1 MFKCVFPVLF
11 AAAAATASAQPE
23 GRLAPVYDPQGRL
36 IPYDGKPEPRVETP
50 PSASSAKAGPK
61 AGKKKSAQRKAA
73 QAAINLR
80 SHIEASKAEVHKIT
94 LHMIYEARQRGLVGA
109 AG

>member
-1 MFKCVFPVLF
+1 MSLFKCVFPVLF

-73 QAAINLR
+73 QAKKPKAKKPKAA
-80 SHIEASKAEVHKIT
+80 ASKKSRAS
-94 LHMIYEARQRGLVGA
+94 A
-109 AG
+109 AKRSSVKSR

>member
-1 MFKCVFPVLF
+1 MSLFKCVFPVLF

-73 QAAINLR
+73 QAKKPKAA
-80 SHIEASKAEVHKIT
+80 ASKKSRAS
-94 LHMIYEARQRGLVGA
+94 A
-109 AG
+109 AKRSSVKSR

>member
-1 MFKCVFPVLF
+1 MLKCVFPVLF

-73 QAAINLR
+73 QAKKPKAKKPKAAATKKSRVSAAKR
-80 SHIEASKAEVHKIT
+80 SSVKS
-94 LHMIYEARQRGLVGA
+94 R
-109 AG
+109 

>member
-73 QAAINLR
+73 QAKKPKAKKPKAA
-80 SHIEASKAEVHKIT
+80 ASKKSRAS
-94 LHMIYEARQRGLVGA
+94 A
-109 AG
+109 AKRSSVKSR

>member
-73 QAAINLR
+73 QAKKPKAKKPKAAATKKSRVSAAKR
-80 SHIEASKAEVHKIT
+80 SSVKS
-94 LHMIYEARQRGLVGA
+94 R
-109 AG
+109 